1 MPKGDK
7 AAKTAAIPVY
17 FATNRDY
24 LPPGGFAMEAGTDPR
39 RLRLGR
45 VEVEAVGDP
54 LKTEAKRDLLSEP
67 AISGDDDF
75 ADAERGSSAGTL
87 DAWLAEAATAG
98 AVALLFIH
106 GFSNSFGDA
115 MRRAA
120 QIAEFYAGE
129 GLKLAPLA
137 FSWPSDGKVLTA
149 DASGNLVEGALRQ
162 YRSDQADAAQAGA
175 ALARLLAEI
184 RRARARQ
191 GAAARKGTRL
201 CLLAH
206 SMGNHALAAGLL
218 ALDNG
223 LMTKEMHGLFDDAVL
238 ACADVSAGSFAPGR
252 SLRLV
257 AELADRVTVGISYD
271 TTLCVASEIANGNRR
286 LGHAGPEDLSVL
298 AGNIEVV
305 DYWPGLDAATRE
317 RVLATGGSDW
327 DTVQHQWYRN
337 DVNARADLAL
347 VLAGKTPK
355 GRKGLGT
362 EKQTEGR
369 RTRHSYLA

>member
-7 AAKTAAIPVY
+7 AAKHAAIPVY
-17 FATNRDY
+17 FATNRD
-24 LPPGGFAMEAGTDPR
+24 LLADGFAMDAGADAR

-45 VEVEAVGDP
+45 VEVEAIGDP
-54 LKTEAKRDLLSEP
+54 LKTEAKRELVSTP
-67 AISGDDDF
+67 ATTGDDDF
-75 ADAERGSSAGTL
+75 GNPESGSCAGTL
-87 DAWLAEAATAG
+87 DAWLAEAAKNE

-106 GFSNSFGDA
+106 GFGNSFGDA

-137 FSWPSDGKVLTA
+137 FSWPSDGKVLTV
-149 DASGNLVEGALRQ
+149 DATGNLVEGALRQ
-162 YRSDQADAAQAGA
+162 YRADQDDATAAGA

-191 GAAARKGTRL
+191 GAAARKGLRL

-206 SMGNHALAAGLL
+206 SMGNHALASGLL
-218 ALDNG
+218 SLDNG
-223 LMTKEMHGLFDDAVL
+223 LMTKEMHGLFDDAVM
-238 ACADVSAGSFAPGR
+238 ACADVSAASFAPGK
-252 SLRLV
+252 SLTLL
-257 AELADRVTVGISYD
+257 AELAGRVTVGISYD
-271 TTLCVASEIANGNRR
+271 STLCVASEIANGNRR

-298 AGNIEVV
+298 AANVEVV

-337 DVNARADLAL
+337 DANARADLAL
-347 VLAGKTPK
+347 VLAGKKPK
-355 GRKGLGT
+355 GRKALGKD
-362 EKQTEGR
+362 KQTEGR
-369 RTRHSYLA
+369 RTRHSCLA